1 VRGDDSARGVERR
14 PVRTATRLGGP
25 MSPVSPESSHV
36 PSDRG
41 LSRVFAGTRARAV
54 VLVTV
59 VAALLVL
66 PPIGQRVIAT
76 GGYNGDDEARSALLA
91 RDVID
96 RGALFDVHY
105 RWESPFRDKPPLYPW
120 LIAAFSLPGGRVTE
134 TTARAP
140 VALATIGVALFVFL
154 LGEQLFSRRAGIWAA
169 LITVTSYDVFANSQ
183 LVLPDMLVVCFA
195 TMAGWAFWRAT
206 SHPPARSALPLFYV
220 AVALSVYAKGPL
232 GLVPFLTAAAWIST
246 EYGVGQVVSRLWNLP
261 GAALFA
267 GITLTWV
274 GPFLALGARSWFQN
288 SVWGDWLTWYF
299 GVPRSGPELL
309 YTVMIGFLPWTALA
323 PLVMADALRA
333 WKTPAVRFALFWF
346 TVPLVVL
353 MASASFKP
361 RYSLSAYPGAALL
374 VGWWADAHGTART
387 RADRVI
393 GCLALIGFLVLA
405 ASLNIPQWWHP
416 RVRVYLAGLSWELAP
431 VVLGLGAIGGT
442 LFWGL
447 RRGRPALLVHGVVL
461 ATAVTLGYGIWPY
474 TMRYNEL
481 WNFKQFAGAV
491 DRHARGAEAAV
502 FKYQSDEW
510 MSLDFYLARPPLAIE
525 TVADLR
531 AFLRRPDRPVVVID
545 ARDWRTVRPGLAPDI
560 RALEERRIG
569 RQKLLI
575 VSAGG

>member
-1 VRGDDSARGVERR
+1 
-14 PVRTATRLGGP
+14 
-25 MSPVSPESSHV
+25 
-36 PSDRG
+36 
-41 LSRVFAGTRARAV
+41 
-54 VLVTV
+54 
-59 VAALLVL
+59 
-66 PPIGQRVIAT
+66 
-76 GGYNGDDEARSALLA
+76 
-91 RDVID
+91 
-96 RGALFDVHY
+96 
-105 RWESPFRDKPPLYPW
+105 
-120 LIAAFSLPGGRVTE
+120 
-134 TTARAP
+134 
-140 VALATIGVALFVFL
+140 
-154 LGEQLFSRRAGIWAA
+154 
-169 LITVTSYDVFANSQ
+169 VTSYDVFANSQ

-206 SHPPARSALPLFYV
+206 SHPSARGALPLFYV

-246 EYGVGQVVSRLWNLP
+246 EYGVRQVVSRLWSLP
-261 GAALFA
+261 GAALFT

-274 GPFLALGARSWFQN
+274 GPFLALGARSWLHN
-288 SVWGDWLTWYF
+288 SVWGDWLAWYI

-309 YTVMIGFLPWTALA
+309 YTVMVGFLPWTVLA
-323 PLVMADALRA
+323 PLVMANALRA

-346 TVPLVVL
+346 TVPLLVL

-405 ASLNIPQWWHP
+405 ASLNIPRWWHP
-416 RVRVYLAGLSWELAP
+416 RVRVYLTGLPWELVP
-431 VVLGLGAIGGT
+431 VVVGLTAIGGA

-447 RRGRPALLVHGVVL
+447 WSGRPALLVHGAVL

-474 TMRYNEL
+474 TMRYNEV

-491 DRHARGAEAAV
+491 DRHAHGAEAAV

-531 AFLRRPDRPVVVID
+531 TFLSRPDRPVVVID
-545 ARDWRTVRPGLAPDI
+545 ARDWRTVRPGGLLAVTTWG
-560 RALEERRIG
+560 RRVLEPGNEVYWNAVG
-569 RQKLLI
+569 RQRPDLRQEAPPWQRIIEPPGLRGLYAEAGVTAPEILVESFDHHIDTEQFWTI
-575 VSAGG
+575 VLGSGYRGPLEAMGPEAASWVRDEVMGRLRADGVRVLSSEVRYSRAQR

>member
-1 VRGDDSARGVERR
+1 
-14 PVRTATRLGGP
+14 VRTASGLGGP
-25 MSPVSPESSHV
+25 TSPVSPESSPV
-36 PSDRG
+36 PADRG
-41 LSRVFAGTRARAV
+41 LSRALAGTRARAV
-54 VLVTV
+54 LLVTV

-96 RGALFDVHY
+96 RGVLFDVHY

-120 LIAAFSLPGGRVTE
+120 LIAAFSLLGGRVTE
-134 TTARAP
+134 ATARAP
-140 VALATIGVALFVFL
+140 VALATIGVALFVFF
-154 LGEQLFSRRAGIWAA
+154 LGEQLFNRRAGVWAA
-169 LITVTSYDVFANSQ
+169 LIVVTSYDVFANSQ

-195 TMAGWAFWRAT
+195 TMAGWAFWRAA
-206 SHPPARSALPLFYV
+206 SHPPARGALALFYV

-232 GLVPFLTAAAWIST
+232 GLVPFLTAAAWIAT
-246 EYGVGQVVSRLWNLP
+246 EYGVRQVVARLSSLP
-261 GAALFA
+261 GAALFTA
-267 GITLTWV
+267 ITLTWV
-274 GPFLALGARSWFQN
+274 GPFLALGTRSWLQN
-288 SVWGDWLTWYF
+288 SVWGDWLTWYL

-309 YTVMIGFLPWTALA
+309 YTVMVGFLPWTVLA
-323 PLVMADALRA
+323 PLVIADGFRA
-333 WKTPAVRFALFWF
+333 WRTPAVRFALLWF
-346 TVPLVVL
+346 AVPLVVL

-387 RADRVI
+387 RAGRMI
-393 GCLALIGFLVLA
+393 GGLALTGFLVLA

-416 RVRVYLAGLSWELAP
+416 RVQAYLAGLSWELVP
-431 VVLGLGAIGGT
+431 VVLGLGAIGGA

-447 RRGRPALLVHGVVL
+447 RSGRPALLVNGAVL
-461 ATAVTLGYGIWPY
+461 ATALTLGYGIWPY

-481 WNFKQFAGAV
+481 WDFKHFAGAV

-531 AFLRRPDRPVVVID
+531 AFLNRPDRPVAVID
-545 ARDWRTVRPGLAPDI
+545 ARDWRTVRSGLAPDA
-560 RALEERRIG
+560 RALEEMRIG

-575 VSAGG
+575 VSGGG